1 MDLELWDRRL
11 QSAES
16 MSRQLWIKYVLQG
29 VIAIVAVVILFR
41 QILKHNT
48 SQTQSQKTSLVRRM
62 VAGAVS
68 LFSAQLAQWV
78 MGDDNRHTV
87 KFYQSLEKIL
97 ATHQLQRRPTQSH
110 LEFAGEVA
118 SSFSQHPEND
128 FIQSTIYEITNRFN
142 AVRFGDEKLAPSV
155 IQNVD
160 ASLAKLRGILKTK

>member
-1 MDLELWDRRL
+1 
-11 QSAES
+11 
-16 MSRQLWIKYVLQG
+16 MSRQLWLKFVLQG
-29 VIAIVAVVILFR
+29 AVGFVVLAVLLR

-48 SQTQSQKTSLVRRM
+48 SSAQSRKTGFVRRM

-68 LFSAQLAQWV
+68 LFSPQLAQWV
-78 MGDDNRHTV
+78 IGDDNPNAV

-97 ATHQLQRRPTQSH
+97 ATLQLQRRPTQSH
-110 LEFAGEVA
+110 LEFAGEVV

-142 AVRFGDEKLAPSV
+142 AIRFGDETLAPST

-160 ASLAKLRGILKTK
+160 ASLTKLRKLLETK